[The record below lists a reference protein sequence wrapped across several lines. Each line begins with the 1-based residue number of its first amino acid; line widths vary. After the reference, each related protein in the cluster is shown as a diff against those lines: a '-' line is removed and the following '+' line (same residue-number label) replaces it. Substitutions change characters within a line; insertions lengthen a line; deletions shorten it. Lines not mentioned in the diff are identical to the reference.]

1 MGGFNFLSLSAATG
15 TGAGT
20 SFDAGQVGDTRSGIT
35 WSVVVT
41 GAPSACVVN
50 LEGSINSGANWFT
63 LDTCNATT
71 SEMRHVV
78 NKDVQLIRANLA
90 TLTAGTAPTVTARI
104 YKGE

>member
-1 MGGFNFLSLSAATG
+1 MQKFMAVSLNAVTA
-15 TGAGT
+15 TGAGQE
-20 SFDAGQVGDTRSGIT
+20 FNGPAGMLNGFT

-41 GAPSACVVN
+41 GSPTACVVN
-50 LEGSINSGANWFT
+50 LEGSINDGTNWFT
-63 LDTCNATT
+63 LDTSSATT